1 MAALDRHP
9 RLGRRL
15 SLKTNNIAYALINSI
30 ESNNNGIANTRKCVQ
45 YIERNEIPRRRL
57 FHGEGEKKDCR
68 KTAKIKDL
76 RRIDT
81 RKNRLKI
88 LPVKHSID
96 RK

>member
-1 MAALDRHP
+1 MAALVRHP
-9 RLGRRL
+9 RLGRHL
-15 SLKTNNIAYALINSI
+15 SLKTNNIAYTLINSI
-30 ESNNNGIANTRKCVQ
+30 ESNNGIAKTRKCVQ
-45 YIERNEIPRRRL
+45 YIERNELPGRPM
-57 FHGEGEKKDCR
+57 FHDEGEKKDCR